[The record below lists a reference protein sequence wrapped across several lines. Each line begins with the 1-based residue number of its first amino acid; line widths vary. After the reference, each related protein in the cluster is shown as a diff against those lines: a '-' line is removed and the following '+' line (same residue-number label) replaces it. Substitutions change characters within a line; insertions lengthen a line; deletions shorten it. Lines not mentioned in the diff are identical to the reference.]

1 MSPDC
6 ECRLRDPEK
15 PKKVIYLRV
24 DIKFDPE
31 ITDIKK
37 ALETAHSLCKTM
49 DEIDG
54 SITSVETNIG
64 TEW

>member
-1 MSPDC
+1 MSPCDC
-6 ECRLRDPEK
+6 VAPAAK
-15 PKKVIYLRV
+15 PKKVIFLRV

-37 ALETAHSLCKTM
+37 ALETAHSLCKAM

-54 SITSVETNIG
+54 SVTSIETNIG
-64 TEW
+64 SDW